1 MSQTVNMYDEFKQ
14 LIAEVS
20 GEVMELSIME
30 KLDATSKIL
39 SERLP
44 ELTSNIDRL
53 SDLYKQIETL
63 SQSEQN
69 HYDKL
74 KEMVQQL
81 QKRNGE
87 GLEQIKQLDEKVN
100 KLSNKLTS
108 TGKQVEKMV
117 EDRSRSVQENVN
129 LEISRLKSSF
139 DLQAEDMQKRTKILI
154 WLNAATLLILLYV
167 IFG

>member
-14 LIAEVS
+14 LISEVS

-30 KLDATSKIL
+30 KLDATSKVL

-53 SDLYKQIETL
+53 SDLYKEIETL

-69 HYDKL
+69 HYEKL
-74 KEMVQQL
+74 KEMSQQL

-87 GLEQIKQLDEKVN
+87 GLEKIKQLDEKVN
-100 KLSNKLTS
+100 KLSNNLTS

-129 LEISRLKSSF
+129 LEIRRLQSSF
-139 DLQAEDMQKRTKILI
+139 DLQAEEMQKRTKILI
-154 WLNAATLLILLYV
+154 GLNVVTLLILLYV